1 MPLCQS
7 SIRGDW
13 RKVVV
18 LFFMQ
23 SLKMMK
29 THPGVLGLLDLQNSL
44 VPGEVI
50 HLLEGLYFAPERP
63 LGGIVGTVPQ
73 GFIVPY
79 RGAVYE
85 ASGAAGREGR
95 FECWWRRKGLV
106 FCRRVLAA
114 RVLAACGTA
123 WTRVVVSRG
132 VELPPRHLHLW
143 QHFYLKDIWI
153 CVLEKKKSWTFIK
166 SFSKQKRILC
176 NWPLKANS
184 HRTDKTASDTSSGSV
199 GSLLASARA
208 CFRAVIWWRCSMN
221 WP

>member
-1 MPLCQS
+1 MLLRQP

-13 RKVVV
+13 RKILFFAKTVVV
-18 LFFMQ
+18 LVFMQ

-29 THPGVLGLLDLQNSL
+29 THPGVLSLLDLQNSL

-50 HLLEGLYFAPERP
+50 HLLEGLHFAPERP
-63 LGGIVGTVPQ
+63 LRRIVGTVPQ

-95 FECWWRRKGLV
+95 FECWWGRKGLV

-123 WTRVVVSRG
+123 WTRVEASRG
-132 VELPPRHLHLW
+132 VVLPPRHLHLW

-153 CVLEKKKSWTFIK
+153 CALEN
-166 SFSKQKRILC
+166 QKCILC
-176 NWPLKANS
+176 EWIKANS
-184 HRTDKTASDTSSGSV
+184 HRTDKTASDTSSGFGVGLRLSV
-199 GSLLASARA
+199 G
-208 CFRAVIWWRCSMN
+208 AVWIGLKTTGKGQF
-221 WP
+221 